1 MVQYVITV
9 GRQFGSLGRP
19 VALKAAELLDINCY
33 DRDVVEEVSKRMNL
47 PLKVVSRKEEDASA
61 EFGKFGKMLYP
72 AGYGDRQ
79 LQNHIFSVQECVI
92 RDFAD
97 RESCI
102 VVGRCADYILRDHPN
117 LMTVFIYAP
126 LEMRVKNCVGSL
138 SMQEN
143 EARKMC
149 AGVDKARLAYHR
161 EFTGYDP
168 MDPEHFDLMLNSAML
183 GVDGTAE
190 MLAAIV
196 KKRFAPRAPEWPIK
210 F

>member
-1 MVQYVITV
+1 MVRYVITV
-9 GRQFGSLGRP
+9 GRQFGSLGRQ

-33 DRDVVEEVSKRMNL
+33 DRDVVDEVSKRLNL
-47 PLKVVSRKEEDASA
+47 PLKEVSRKEEDAYA
-61 EFGKFGKMLYP
+61 AFGKFGKMLFP
-72 AGYGDRQ
+72 LGDGDRQ
-79 LQNHIFSVQECVI
+79 LKNRIFSVQECVI

-102 VVGRCADYILRDHPN
+102 VVGRCADYILRDYSH
-117 LMTVFIYAP
+117 LMTAFIYAP
-126 LEMRVKNCVGSL
+126 LEARVKNCVDSL

-183 GVDGTAE
+183 GVDSTAE
-190 MLAAIV
+190 ILADIAR
-196 KKRFAPRAPEWPIK
+196 KQFAL
-210 F
+210 